1 LCPGADEIAGA
12 EYLEHDRFKWK
23 QQEEASF
30 LKKKEA
36 KNFCKLG
43 IGMHL
48 SKDEVLRSHF
58 E

>member
-30 LKKKEA
+30 LKKRSK
-36 KNFCKLG
+36 KL
-43 IGMHL
+43 L
-48 SKDEVLRSHF
+48 
-58 E
+58 